1 MSTLREIQSAIDPR
15 VLALLAIA
23 AVFLAVTGPFGTFDV
38 LNLPARLIYWSGV
51 VFFSYGLRYLA
62 DMVARRV
69 GLWGWTQRIVAASGF
84 ALVLSVAIVVANYL
98 IFGLAI
104 SVGAVVTTFMIVV
117 IVSVLIEG
125 VIQLL
130 GGAEDDVAAESGFA
144 KFMQRL
150 PLEKRGTLIRIE
162 AEDHYLRVVTDKG
175 AEMILMR
182 LTDAEAELGPR
193 EGMRVHRSHWIV
205 PGAVTASQRYRGQL
219 RLTLQDGV
227 EIPVSRSYQDAVI
240 AAGLI

>member
-1 MSTLREIQSAIDPR
+1 MEDQNGPVYIRVRRQEFAKHMEMSSTLREIQSAIDPR

-38 LNLPARLIYWSGV
+38 LNLPARLLYWSGV
-51 VFFSYGLRYLA
+51 VFVSYGLRYLA

-69 GLWGWTQRIVAASGF
+69 GLRGWTQRIVAASGF

-150 PLEKRGTLIRIE
+150 PLETHYFE
-162 AEDHYLRVVTDKG
+162 AYNRDNVHLVDITESPRCTYHCDGNSNYLRSPRSRPHR
-175 AEMILMR
+175 IRHR
-182 LTDAEAELGPR
+182 L
-193 EGMRVHRSHWIV
+193 
-205 PGAVTASQRYRGQL
+205 
-219 RLTLQDGV
+219 
-227 EIPVSRSYQDAVI
+227 
-240 AAGLI
+240 